1 MSGAGPVIEVAGVT
15 KTFRTWGAA
24 GSWSVRRPFQRR
36 TERSTALD
44 AVDLRI
50 SRGEFVGL
58 LGQNGAGKSTLIKL
72 MTGLLLPDAGTVR
85 VCGLDPYA
93 DREGNARNMGVTFG
107 QRTQMWWDLPARD
120 SFSILRDVYGLPDEV
135 WRKTLAEL
143 DDVLTLSA
151 FWDTPV
157 RFLSLGQRVRC
168 DLAAALLHRP
178 RVLFL
183 DEPTIGLDVMVKDQV
198 RELLS
203 RLAATGD
210 HSVVLTTHDMAEVE
224 ALCRR
229 IVVIDRGQVVHDGQ
243 RDRLAL
249 AADGEQSFLVEFETP
264 PPPLELARS
273 TVVELKGATARVRP
287 RPGVDRA
294 EATAEL
300 LAAHPVRS
308 VRYEGA
314 TAEDV
319 LRALHRRTPPE
330 RPDAEA
336 TEAEAA
342 GIGTAEVRTAEV
354 RTAEVGTA
362 EVGATEAGT

>member
-1 MSGAGPVIEVAGVT
+1 MSGAEPVIEVTGVT

-24 GSWSVRRPFQRR
+24 GAWSIRRPFHRP
-36 TERSTALD
+36 TERAVALD
-44 AVDLRI
+44 DVHLRI

-72 MTGLLLPDAGTVR
+72 MTGLLLPDTGTVR
-85 VCGLDPYA
+85 VCGLDPYT
-93 DREGNARNMGVTFG
+93 DRERNARNMGVTFG
-107 QRTQMWWDLPARD
+107 QRTQLWWDLPARD

-135 WRKTLAEL
+135 WRETLTEL
-143 DDVLTLSA
+143 DDVLTLSE

-229 IVVIDRGQVVHDGQ
+229 IVVIDRGRVVHDGQ
-243 RDRLAL
+243 RDRLAV
-249 AADGEQSFLVEFETP
+249 AADAEQSFLVEFETP
-264 PPPLELARS
+264 PPPLNLVRA
-273 TVVELKGATARVRP
+273 TVVSVKGATVRVRP
-287 RPGVDRA
+287 IPGASRA
-294 EATAEL
+294 EVTAEL

-319 LRALHRRTPPE
+319 LRALHRRARPE
-330 RPDAEA
+330 PA
-336 TEAEAA
+336 TGAA
-342 GIGTAEVRTAEV
+342 GV
-354 RTAEVGTA
+354 
-362 EVGATEAGT
+362 AT

>member
-1 MSGAGPVIEVAGVT
+1 VSGSGSSGSVVDVVGVT
-15 KTFRTWGAA
+15 KSFRTWDRADA
-24 GSWSVRRPFQRR
+24 WSVRRPFRR
-36 TERSTALD
+36 RRAGRAL
-44 AVDLRI
+44 ALSEVGLRI
-50 SRGEFVGL
+50 GRGEFVGL

-72 MTGLLLPDAGTVR
+72 MTGLLLPEAGTVR

-93 DREGNARNMGVTFG
+93 DREANARNMGVTFG
-107 QRTQMWWDLPARD
+107 QRTQLWWDLPARD
-120 SFSILRDVYGLPDEV
+120 SFSILRDIHGLPGDA
-135 WRKTLAEL
+135 WRGTLAEL
-143 DDVLTLSA
+143 DDVLSLSA

-183 DEPTIGLDVMVKDQV
+183 DEPTIGLDVLVKDQV

-210 HSVVLTTHDMAEVE
+210 HCVVLTTHDMAEVE

-229 IVVIDRGQVVHDGQ
+229 IVVIDRGRVVHDGP
-243 RDRLAL
+243 RDRLSVAG
-249 AADGEQSFLVEFETP
+249 AESAFLVEFETP
-264 PPPLELARS
+264 PPPLDLLTAEVLS
-273 TVVELKGATARVRP
+273 TEGPSVRVRP
-287 RPGVDRA
+287 LPGADRA
-294 EATAEL
+294 QVTAEL

-319 LRALHRRTPPE
+319 LRALHGRARE
-330 RPDAEA
+330 Q
-336 TEAEAA
+336 
-342 GIGTAEVRTAEV
+342 
-354 RTAEVGTA
+354 
-362 EVGATEAGT
+362 AGTPGAGG

>member
-1 MSGAGPVIEVAGVT
+1 MSGAEPVIEVAGVT

-24 GSWSVRRPFQRR
+24 GAWSVRRPFRRR
-36 TERSTALD
+36 TERSVALD

-50 SRGEFVGL
+50 SRGEFIGL

-120 SFSILRDVYGLPDEV
+120 SFSILRDVYGLADGV

-229 IVVIDRGQVVHDGQ
+229 IVVIDRGQVVHDGR
-243 RDRLAL
+243 RDRLAV
-249 AADGEQSFLVEFETP
+249 AAGAEQSFLVEFETP
-264 PPPLELARS
+264 PPALDLVRA
-273 TVVELKGATARVRP
+273 TVVEVKGATARVRP
-287 RPGVDRA
+287 HPGVDRA

-319 LRALHRRTPPE
+319 LRALHRGTPPKQ
-330 RPDAEA
+330 AEA
-336 TEAEAA
+336 GAAETGTAKAGAAEA
-342 GIGTAEVRTAEV
+342 GTT
-354 RTAEVGTA
+354 EVGTA
-362 EVGATEAGT
+362 EVGVTEAGT

>member
-1 MSGAGPVIEVAGVT
+1 MSGTEAVIEVTGVT
-15 KTFRTWGAA
+15 KTFRSWGAA
-24 GSWSVRRPFQRR
+24 GAWSIRRPLRR
-36 TERSTALD
+36 PSERALALD
-44 AVDLRI
+44 GVHLRVA
-50 SRGEFVGL
+50 RGEFVGL

-72 MTGLLLPDAGTVR
+72 MTGLLLPDTGTVR
-85 VCGLDPYA
+85 VCGLDPYG
-93 DREGNARNMGVTFG
+93 DRERNARNMGVTFG
-107 QRTQMWWDLPARD
+107 QRTQLWWDLPARD
-120 SFSILRDVYGLPDEV
+120 SFSILRDVYGLPERV
-135 WRKTLAEL
+135 WREALAEL

-229 IVVIDRGQVVHDGQ
+229 IVVIDRGRVVHDGQ
-243 RDRLAL
+243 RDRLAV
-249 AADGEQSFLVEFETP
+249 AAGAERSFLVEFETP
-264 PPPLELARS
+264 PPRLDLVRA
-273 TVVELKGATARVRP
+273 TVVSVRGATVRVRP
-287 RPGVDRA
+287 VSGADRA
-294 EATAEL
+294 QVTAEL

-319 LRALHRRTPPE
+319 LRALHQRARPE
-330 RPDAEA
+330 PASG
-336 TEAEAA
+336 AA
-342 GIGTAEVRTAEV
+342 GA
-354 RTAEVGTA
+354 
-362 EVGATEAGT
+362 AT